1 MSRKTQ
7 SSLPPKGIYDGAHH
21 YTEWKEPWRS
31 SHPAPLAH
39 GETEAH
45 RERLAHGH
53 TRHQYRLLIIPSA
66 PYIAVASF
74 GPGKGLNVVGDPAPV
89 RQRTEKGQEEGLGDS
104 IQGVTELPL
113 F

>member
-1 MSRKTQ
+1 MGKLRPIEKDWLMVTQ
-7 SSLPPKGIYDGAHH
+7 DIQD
-21 YTEWKEPWRS
+21 
-31 SHPAPLAH
+31 
-39 GETEAH
+39 
-45 RERLAHGH
+45 
-53 TRHQYRLLIIPSA
+53 RLLIITST

-89 RQRTEKGQEEGLGDS
+89 RRRTEKGQEKGLGDS

>member
-1 MSRKTQ
+1 MGRTTIQSGKSLGDHLIQLLWLMGKLRPIEKDWLMVTQ
-7 SSLPPKGIYDGAHH
+7 DIQD
-21 YTEWKEPWRS
+21 
-31 SHPAPLAH
+31 
-39 GETEAH
+39 
-45 RERLAHGH
+45 
-53 TRHQYRLLIIPSA
+53 RLLIIPSA

-89 RQRTEKGQEEGLGDS
+89 RRRTEKGQEEGLGDS